1 MLLTTT
7 QVTGSNHYF
16 QAYKEPVI
24 WPVLFLFPLLA
35 YLWQVME
42 KYILSEIFTLIP
54 GELYTAECGETALKE
69 QFSLNGEYLYKEYTC
84 NSPNAV
90 VAYAIGQTYT
100 GQESEAAKEL
110 PVKSDTVY
118 PFIVK
123 MLEESSAIGSF
134 NKVIFHYS
142 KEKKLSHI
150 VISAGEELK
159 IANCF
164 KADTFESALYFLFL
178 SIKQLQMNPKQ
189 CTVRVCWDIMPEQ
202 EATIGK
208 FFKGVEKNNLSEL
221 ICKI

>member
-1 MLLTTT
+1 
-7 QVTGSNHYF
+7 
-16 QAYKEPVI
+16 
-24 WPVLFLFPLLA
+24 
-35 YLWQVME
+35 ME

-54 GELYTAECGETALKE
+54 EELYTAQCGEAALKE
-69 QFSLNGEYLYKEYTC
+69 QFSLKGEYLYKEYPFK
-84 NSPNAV
+84 SASAI
-90 VAYAIGQTYT
+90 VAYAFPQDM
-100 GQESEAAKEL
+100 AAEG
-110 PVKSDTVY
+110 SDRMF
-118 PFIVK
+118 PFIVR
-123 MLEESSAIGSF
+123 MLQETAEIGNY

-142 KEKKLSHI
+142 KENKLSHI

-202 EATIGK
+202 EQTIGK